1 MTIRSLVKRQFLLGP
16 SLVVTAIVLVAAL
29 SYRLVQGR
37 LAAFAASFYGS
48 TQSGLY
54 PFLAA
59 RVIGYRTFLWVLL
72 GLLGA
77 WCLTLWADPLSKR
90 REASVAAR
98 VPASLLW
105 KVFFLVVLVFLATVA
120 VLLSQREWVRFG
132 RPCWDN
138 YCVYSELIASCLQHP
153 SSETWEPLRTFM
165 HRDYHANSPFVPLLV
180 AGTNLISG
188 MEIIRSYR
196 ILCLAATT
204 LGLFVLFRVPAAPA
218 VGFLPQRR
226 SSSSC
231 CWCPTSPSSVLLVST
246 DRRLHFLVDHP
257 LPDSVVRLHGTAHAA
272 ERRRLFRPRHVRA
285 LHQALV
291 SPGAGHDPL
300 VDCARGGALQKGP
313 CRATRSERWF
323 TALRS
328 S

>member
-138 YCVYSELIASCLQHP
+138 YCVYSELIAS
-153 SSETWEPLRTFM
+153 S
-165 HRDYHANSPFVPLLV
+165 
-180 AGTNLISG
+180 
-188 MEIIRSYR
+188 
-196 ILCLAATT
+196 
-204 LGLFVLFRVPAAPA
+204 PAASLVGDVGVRCARSCTGTTTPTPRSFLCSSPA
-218 VGFLPQRR
+218 QISSAEWRSSAAIASFAWPPRR
-226 SSSSC
+226 WACSSCSSSCGASCRFPSASPPPSSSC
-231 CWCPTSPSSVLLVST
+231 CWWPT
-246 DRRLHFLVDHP
+246 
-257 LPDSVVRLHGTAHAA
+257 
-272 ERRRLFRPRHVRA
+272 
-285 LHQALV
+285 
-291 SPGAGHDPL
+291 
-300 VDCARGGALQKGP
+300 
-313 CRATRSERWF
+313 
-323 TALRS
+323 
-328 S
+328 